1 MISFEPTM
9 TAAILRIDT
18 SRVDFKKK
26 LSIGDARK
34 LYNKLGGKT
43 FCQCRKD
50 CALTKNCKC
59 IAHGRLCTS
68 KCHSTGADGLPV
80 TCSNCFTPA
89 PGVLYTES
97 NPKRSKK
104 KRVARKGND

>member
-1 MISFEPTM
+1 M

-43 FCQCRKD
+43 FCQCTKD
-50 CALTKNCKC
+50 CALTKNY
-59 IAHGRLCTS
+59 
-68 KCHSTGADGLPV
+68 V
-80 TCSNCFTPA
+80 
-89 PGVLYTES
+89 
-97 NPKRSKK
+97 
-104 KRVARKGND
+104 